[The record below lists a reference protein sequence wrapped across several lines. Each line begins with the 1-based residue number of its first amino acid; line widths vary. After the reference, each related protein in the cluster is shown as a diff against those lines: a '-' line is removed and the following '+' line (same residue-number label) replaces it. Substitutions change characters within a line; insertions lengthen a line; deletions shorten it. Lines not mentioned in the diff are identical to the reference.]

1 MFRTENLSIMSFLKK
16 KKDPGYFTPED
27 QKVIVEAIKEAET
40 ATSGEI
46 RLYVEGHCRYVDAL
60 DRAKEVFTELH
71 MYETAARNGVL
82 IYLAMKDRQ
91 LAVFGDEG
99 IHAKVGLD
107 FWKQKLQQVRENFQ
121 LKAYGEGLKL
131 MILSIG
137 EALKNAFPYNSS
149 SDINELP
156 DDIVY
161 GN

>member
-1 MFRTENLSIMSFLKK
+1 MQLFSK
-16 KKDPGYFTPED
+16 KKDPGYFTPEEQTD
-27 QKVIVEAIKEAET
+27 IVQAIKKAET

-46 RLYVEGHCRYVDAL
+46 RLYVEGRCKYVDAL
-60 DRAKEVFTELH
+60 DRAKEVFDELR

-99 IHAKVGLD
+99 IHANVGMD
-107 FWKQKLQQVRENFQ
+107 FWKQKLSEV
-121 LKAYGEGLKL
+121 KAEFTQKSYGKGLTL

-137 EALKNAFPYNSS
+137 EALKKAFPFNRV
-149 SDINELP
+149 DDVNELP

-161 GN
+161 GK